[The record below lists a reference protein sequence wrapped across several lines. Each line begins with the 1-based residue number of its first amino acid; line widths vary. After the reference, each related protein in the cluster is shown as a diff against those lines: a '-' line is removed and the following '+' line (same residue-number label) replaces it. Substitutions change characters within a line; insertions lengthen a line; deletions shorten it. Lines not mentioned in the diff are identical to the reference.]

1 MVYVNFNSA
10 GGQQPPSSRPEPET
24 SKSDIEALQVRF
36 DKLKLVTMALWTF
49 LRDEK
54 GITED
59 QLMARVKEIDA
70 FDGSADGKLKLV
82 VRKCGK
88 CGKALNPK
96 FEKCLY
102 CGFVTAASSI
112 FETF

>member
-1 MVYVNFNSA
+1 MVYFNVT
-10 GGQQPPSSRPEPET
+10 GMRGNIPPAPTPEPET
-24 SKSDIEALQVRF
+24 SKSDLELLQSRF

-49 LRDEK
+49 VRDEN

-59 QLMARVKEIDA
+59 QLMERVKEIDA
-70 FDGSADGKLKLV
+70 FDGSKDGKLKIGI
-82 VRKCGK
+82 RKCGK
-88 CGKALNPK
+88 CGKTLNPK

-102 CGFVTAASSI
+102 CGFVTPASSI